1 MNGPAALARHVA
13 EWMVD
18 SLASTTGTV
27 AVALSGGSTPK
38 VLYELLATDEF
49 ARRMPWDRVHWCW
62 GDERF
67 VPPDDPSSNYRMAK
81 EAMFD
86 HVPVPPDHVHPIPTT
101 GLSPAAAA
109 AAYEQTLRVIHGD
122 GDLGR
127 PLFEIVL
134 QGLGTNGHFA
144 SLFPDTPSLT
154 ERQAWC
160 VPVTPAGEKTR
171 ITLTYPPLES
181 CKHAAFIVAG
191 AEKREV
197 LAAVRAGQ
205 SDLPASHY
213 RPHGELHWFAD
224 DAAEGRATGGK

>member
-13 EWMVD
+13 EWMVET
-18 SLASTTGTV
+18 LAATTGQV

-38 VLYELLATDEF
+38 LLYTLLATDEF
-49 ARRMPWDRVHWCW
+49 ASRIPWDRVHWCW

-67 VPPDDPSSNYRMAK
+67 VPEDDPSSNYRMTK
-81 EAMFD
+81 EAMLS
-86 HVPVPPDHVHPIPTT
+86 HVPAAADHVHPIPTT

-109 AAYEQTLRVIHGD
+109 AVYEQTLREIHGD
-122 GDLGR
+122 GDLAR

-134 QGLGTNGHFA
+134 LGLGTNGHFA
-144 SLFPDTPSLT
+144 SLFPETPSLT

-160 VPVTPAGEKTR
+160 APVTPAGEKTR

-181 CKHAAFIVAG
+181 CRHAAFMVAG
-191 AEKREV
+191 ADKREV

-205 SDLPASHY
+205 ADLPASQY
-213 RPHGELHWFAD
+213 RPSGQLYWFAD
-224 DAAEGRATGGK
+224 DAADGRS